1 MRSEAVHGNLQI
13 GTELQMKIAMV
24 ASEVTPFAKT
34 GGLADV
40 LGTLTIA
47 LERLGHEVCI
57 IAPAYRSALRG
68 NFSLRDTRM
77 SLNVPLADRQEQ
89 AAVLEISIGTNV
101 PVYLIRA
108 DPYFDRES
116 LYGTA
121 AGDYPDNA
129 ERFIF
134 FSRAAL
140 ELLRRRPVEIVHC
153 HDWQTALAAVF
164 LKLQPSLYPETAAAK
179 TVFTI
184 HNLGFQG
191 VFPHS
196 AWPLLKLDSVY
207 FTPQFLEYYGNIN
220 FLKGGLLF
228 ADKITTVSP
237 SYAQEIMTAGQGFG
251 LEGVLQ
257 GRAADLVGILNGVD
271 YHQWNPWTDS
281 YLAHHYGDNSLTVK
295 RDCKRMLQSAVG
307 LTEENNTP
315 LIAMISRLTLQKGFD
330 LVEEIFDSLL
340 ERDVQVILLGNGEP
354 RFERY
359 FQAAA
364 ERYQGRVAVEIG
376 FNEPLAHRI
385 EAGADLFL
393 MPSLYEPCGLNQMFS
408 LKYGTIPVVRAVGGL
423 KDTVQDYAHESQTGT
438 GFVFEPYDGKALLAA
453 IDRGLAVFR
462 DKQAWNGLMR
472 RAMAMDYS
480 WDRSAKIYSNLY
492 QQLLI

>member
-1 MRSEAVHGNLQI
+1 
-13 GTELQMKIAMV
+13 MKIAMV

-47 LERLGHEVCI
+47 LEQLGHDVCVV
-57 IAPAYRSALRG
+57 APAYRSALQG
-68 NFSLRDTRM
+68 NFSLHETGM
-77 SLNVPLADRQEQ
+77 TLSVPLAHRQEK
-89 AAVLEISIGTNV
+89 AAVLQVAIGKNV

-108 DPYFDRES
+108 DQYFDREF
-116 LYGTA
+116 LYGTPSS
-121 AGDYPDNA
+121 DYSDNA
-129 ERFIF
+129 ERFVF

-140 ELLRRRPVEIVHC
+140 ELVRARPIDIAHF
-153 HDWQTALAAVF
+153 HDWQAALAAVF

-196 AWPLLKLDSVY
+196 AWPLLNLASSY

-237 SYAQEIMTAGQGFG
+237 SYAQEIMTTEQGFG
-251 LEGVLQ
+251 LEGVLRE
-257 GRAADLVGILNGVD
+257 RAADLVGVLNGVD
-271 YHQWNPWTDS
+271 YQQWNPRTDP
-281 YLAHHYGDNSLTVK
+281 YLDYHYGENSLAVK
-295 RDCKRMLQSAVG
+295 RDCKRALQRAVG
-307 LTEENNTP
+307 LQEKSNTP
-315 LIAMISRLTLQKGFD
+315 LIAMISRLTAQKGFD
-330 LVEEIFDSLL
+330 LVEEIFDSLM
-340 ERDVQVILLGNGEP
+340 ERDAQVVLLGNGEP
-354 RFERY
+354 RFERF
-359 FQAAA
+359 FQSAA

-376 FNEPLAHRI
+376 FNEPLAHRM

-393 MPSLYEPCGLNQMFS
+393 MPSLYEPCGLNQLFS

-423 KDTVQDYAHESQTGT
+423 KDTVLDYDAESQTGT
-438 GFVFEPYDGKALLAA
+438 GFVFQPYDSNALLAT
-453 IDRGLAVFR
+453 IDRGLAAFR
-462 DKQAWNGLMR
+462 DERAWTELKR

-480 WDRSAKIYSNLY
+480 WERSARIYSNLY
-492 QQLLI
+492 QQLLT